1 MLHYLTMVE
10 LANPPKEFKS
20 EFMEKH
26 FCFISK
32 HDWKEIVKI
41 STERLVQLGCECK
54 PEKFS
59 LICTFYNEE
68 RCVCAPFH
76 VNIYTSRSSN
86 DEYVVE
92 FQKRRSGDTLEL
104 IDLYA
109 NFIHQDEGCGMVVRG
124 TNGPFFTP
132 RQPPN
137 LLSDP
142 FGPVILNQDALECLM
157 NMVKSPYTEVRIE
170 ALGPLAKC
178 IQTEANRVLIYHYP
192 SIFSILT
199 SLLDIDYDKIAYPTL
214 IILKFLLKTD
224 SKEGVSL
231 TVEVRQQL
239 STKLG
244 DLLAKKFKDKLLSG
258 EIYNDLIIS
267 VWELLEKRVLRHDMM
282 IM

>member
-1 MLHYLTMVE
+1 MTKSSRSEMD
-10 LANPPKEFKS
+10 NPPKEFKS
-20 EFMEKH
+20 VFMEKF
-26 FCFISK
+26 FCFKSK
-32 HDWKEIVKI
+32 YHWEEILKI
-41 STERLVQLGCECK
+41 STERLILLGCECK
-54 PEKFS
+54 TEKFS
-59 LICTFYNEE
+59 LQCMFYNEE
-68 RCVCAPFH
+68 RCVIIPFH

-92 FQKRRSGDTLEL
+92 FQKRRSGDTLEF

-109 NFIHQDEGCGMVVRG
+109 NFIHQDEGCGMVVRS
-124 TNGPFFTP
+124 TNGPFP

-157 NMVKSPYTEVRIE
+157 NMVKSPYPDVRIE
-170 ALGPLAKC
+170 ALGPLAKY

-224 SKEGVSL
+224 SKEGEPL

-267 VWELLEKRVLRHDMM
+267 VWELLEKRALIHDDPVKF
-282 IM
+282 I